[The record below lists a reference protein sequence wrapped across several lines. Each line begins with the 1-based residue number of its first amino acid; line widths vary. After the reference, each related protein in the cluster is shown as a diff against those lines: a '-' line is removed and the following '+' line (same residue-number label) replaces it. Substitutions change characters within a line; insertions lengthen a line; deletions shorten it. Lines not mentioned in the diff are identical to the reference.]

1 VSSRLKLRS
10 ALDPD
15 AQEDLRVLNGRLAA
29 FYNSAA
35 MAHYFAL
42 ADSINE
48 SWGADLKPHHH
59 LLAAI
64 PNGASVLDV
73 GCGSAPI
80 ADHLAGR
87 NVRFTGVDWSSEQIA
102 RNAARKPDAEFVAGS
117 LYDVDFGGRQF
128 DVVTNLYVIEHAVW
142 PHRLLDSLY
151 RLAKPGGLIAI
162 LTPPFRHGTYLKSF
176 DYGLSAIPFKDKVRQ
191 LKWIDA
197 ALHAYQHRVVV
208 PGVLRREYPRG
219 TPRGRFLIN
228 LDPVG
233 LRPGVAFFPDAD
245 AVYLSDTEEMLAWL
259 VDLGAAPV
267 AHWPEW
273 GYVLAKK
280 PA

>member
-1 VSSRLKLRS
+1 MSPQSKAS
-10 ALDPD
+10 NDNFSQAELDKF
-15 AQEDLRVLNGRLAA
+15 G
-29 FYNSAA
+29 
-35 MAHYFAL
+35 AL
-42 ADSINE
+42 AQRWWDPEGPQKALHALNPARLGYIADRVKLQ
-48 SWGADLKPHHH
+48 GAT
-59 LLAAI
+59 
-64 PNGASVLDV
+64 VLDV

-87 NVRFTGVDWSSEQIA
+87 NVRFTGVDWSSAQIA
-102 RNAARKPDAEFVAGS
+102 RNAASKPDAEFVAGS
-117 LYDVDFGGRQF
+117 LYDIDFGGRQF

-176 DYGLSAIPFKDKVRQ
+176 DYGLSAIPFKDKVRR